1 MIWKLC
7 FSRISGLDPAFYGF
21 YPPLI
26 EGPVSKDDAEFV
38 DTIHTDSFWIGSPYP
53 AGHVSFFPN
62 DAKIQPGCPPLRF
75 AGYMDFIN
83 SKKFHTIYTIDFFKE
98 CLFYLRFLQSS
109 TCLEILEWIC

>member
-1 MIWKLC
+1 M
-7 FSRISGLDPAFYGF
+7 
-21 YPPLI
+21 I

-75 AGYMDFIN
+75 ASYMDFVN
-83 SKKFHTIYTIDFFKE
+83 SKNISTTI
-98 CLFYLRFLQSS
+98 
-109 TCLEILEWIC
+109 